1 MQTELL
7 IANKDSGEIFEV
19 SNAVESCE
27 WTTNRT
33 GQPGKFTFSVL
44 KSPDLK
50 MAEGDVVRFS
60 VDGQLQFYGW
70 IFTRSED
77 RWGEV
82 SVTCYD
88 RLRYLK
94 ANASYA
100 FYAMTAGDIIRQIAG
115 DLQLDVGAIADT
127 GYKIPSLI
135 KENQTCLDI
144 IQAAIEQTL
153 LNTGKVYVFYD
164 DGTGLALQEPA
175 NMMSDTLLGDKSLV
189 TDYTYSSD
197 IDKQTY
203 NSIKLV
209 RPNEETG
216 QADVYIQQDSDNIG
230 QWGLLQYYEKVD
242 SDLNEAQI
250 KSQAAASLEYY
261 NRVLKSLKLSSLGI
275 PGLRAGMMVYIKLDN
290 AGDTGVA
297 QWVLLEKVTHTWG
310 NDKHEMDA
318 EAFGLGLN

>member
-100 FYAMTAGDIIRQIAG
+100 FYAMSAGDIIRQIAG

-153 LNTGKVYVFYD
+153 LNTGKVFVLYD

-230 QWGLLQYYEKVD
+230 RWGLLQYYEKVD

-250 KSQAAASLEYY
+250 KAQAAASLEYY
-261 NRVLKSLKLSSLGI
+261 NRVLKSLKLTSLGI

>member
-7 IANKDSGEIFEV
+7 IADKASGEIFEV
-19 SNAVESCE
+19 SKSAESCE

-153 LNTGKVYVFYD
+153 LNTGKVFVLYD

-230 QWGLLQYYEKVD
+230 RWGLLQYYEKVD

-250 KSQAAASLEYY
+250 KAQAAASLEYY
-261 NRVLKSLKLSSLGI
+261 NRVLRSVKLSSLGI
-275 PGLRAGMMVYIKLDN
+275 LGLRAGMMAYVKLETAWD
-290 AGDTGVA
+290 AGVA
-297 QWVLLEKVTHTWG
+297 QWALIEKVTHTWKN
-310 NDKHEMDA
+310 NDHTMDVELYELTA
-318 EAFGLGLN
+318 

>member
-7 IANKDSGEIFEV
+7 IADKASGEIAEV
-19 SNAVESCE
+19 SNSTESCE

-100 FYAMTAGDIIRQIAG
+100 FYAQTAGDIIRQIAG

-127 GYKIPSLI
+127 GFAIPSLI

-153 LNTGKVYVFYD
+153 LNTGKVYVLYD
-164 DGTGLALQEPA
+164 DGTGLALQEA
-175 NMMSDTLLGDKSLV
+175 ASMMSDTLLGDKSLV
-189 TDYTYSSD
+189 TDYTYSTD

-209 RPNEETG
+209 KPNEESG
-216 QADVYIQQDSDNIG
+216 QADVYIQQDSDTIG

-250 KSQAAASLEYY
+250 KAQAAASLDYY
-261 NRVLKSLKLSSLGI
+261 NRVLKSLKLSSLGV
-275 PGLRAGMMVYIKLDN
+275 PGLRAGQMVYIKIEN
-290 AGDTGVA
+290 AGDEGVA
-297 QWVLLEKVTHTWG
+297 QWVLLEKVTHKWE
-310 NDKHEMDA
+310 NDLHTMDA
-318 EAFGLGLN
+318 EAFELS

>member
-7 IANKDSGEIFEV
+7 IANKDSGNIFEV
-19 SNAVESCE
+19 SNSAESCE

-77 RWGEV
+77 RWGQV

-100 FYAMTAGDIIRQIAG
+100 FYAMSAGDIIRQIAG

-127 GYKIPSLI
+127 GYAIPSLI
-135 KENQTCLDI
+135 KENQTCFDI

-153 LNTGKVYVFYD
+153 LNTGKVYVLYD

-175 NMMSDTLLGDKSLV
+175 NMKSDTLLGDKSLV

-209 RPNEETG
+209 QPNEKTG
-216 QADVYIQQDSDNIG
+216 LADVYIQQDSDTIG
-230 QWGLLQYYEKVD
+230 QWGLLQLYQKVD
-242 SDLNEAQI
+242 SALNEAQI
-250 KSQAAASLEYY
+250 KAQAAASLQYY
-261 NRVLKSLKLSSLGI
+261 NRVLKSMKLSSLGV
-275 PGLRAGMMVYIKLDN
+275 PGLRAGMMAYVKIDS
-290 AGDTGVA
+290 AGDSGVA
-297 QWVLLEKVTHTWG
+297 QWVLLERVSHKWENSQHT
-310 NDKHEMDA
+310 MDL
-318 EAFGLGLN
+318 EVFSLS

>member
-7 IANKDSGEIFEV
+7 IADKASGEIAEISNSTEV
-19 SNAVESCE
+19 CK
-27 WTTNRT
+27 WITNRT

-44 KSPDLK
+44 KSAKLK

-70 IFTRSED
+70 IFNRSGN
-77 RWGEV
+77 RWGEI
-82 SVTCYD
+82 SVTCYN

-153 LNTGKVYVFYD
+153 LNTGKVYVLYD

-189 TDYTYSSD
+189 TDYTYTSD

-209 RPNEETG
+209 KPNEETG
-216 QADVYIQQDSDNIG
+216 QADVYIQQDSDTIG
-230 QWGLLQYYEKVD
+230 QWGLLQLYQKVD

-250 KSQAAASLEYY
+250 KAQGTASLQYY
-261 NRVLKSLKLSSLGI
+261 NRVLKSFKLTSLGV
-275 PGLRAGMMVYIKLDN
+275 PGLQAGQMAYIKIEN
-290 AGDTGVA
+290 AGDNGIA
-297 QWVLLEKVTHTWG
+297 QWVLMEKVTHTWKN
-310 NDKHEMDA
+310 NDHTMEA
-318 EAFGLGLN
+318 EAFEIA

>member
-7 IANKDSGEIFEV
+7 IADKASGEIFEV
-19 SNAVESCE
+19 SKSAESCE

-100 FYAMTAGDIIRQIAG
+100 FYAMSAGDIIRQIAG

-297 QWVLLEKVTHTWG
+297 QWVLLEKVTHTWA

-318 EAFGLGLN
+318 EAFELS

>member
-7 IANKDSGEIFEV
+7 IADKASGEIFEV
-19 SNAVESCE
+19 SNAVESCQ

-318 EAFGLGLN
+318 EAFELGLN

>member
-7 IANKDSGEIFEV
+7 IANKTSGEIFEV
-19 SNAVESCE
+19 SNATESCE

-127 GYKIPSLI
+127 GFAIPSLI

-153 LNTGKVYVFYD
+153 LSTGKVFVLYD

-175 NMMSDTLLGDKSLV
+175 NMMSDTVLGDKSLV
-189 TDYTYSSD
+189 TDYTYSTD

-203 NSIKLV
+203 NSVKLV

-216 QADVYIQQDSDNIG
+216 QADVYIQQDSDTIG

-250 KSQAAASLEYY
+250 KAQATASLEYY

-275 PGLRAGMMVYIKLDN
+275 PGLRAGMMAYIKIEN

-297 QWVLLEKVTHTWG
+297 QYVLLEKVSHKWENNLHT
-310 NDKHEMDA
+310 MDV
-318 EAFGLGLN
+318 EAFEL

>member
-7 IANKDSGEIFEV
+7 IADKASGEIFEV
-19 SNAVESCE
+19 SKSTESCE

-153 LNTGKVYVFYD
+153 LNTGKVFVLYD

-230 QWGLLQYYEKVD
+230 RWGLLQYYEKVD

-297 QWVLLEKVTHTWG
+297 QWVLLEKVTHTWA

-318 EAFGLGLN
+318 EAFELGLN

>member
-7 IANKDSGEIFEV
+7 IADKASGEIFEV
-19 SNAVESCE
+19 SKSAESCE

-153 LNTGKVYVFYD
+153 LNTGKVFVLYD

-203 NSIKLV
+203 N
-209 RPNEETG
+209 
-216 QADVYIQQDSDNIG
+216 
-230 QWGLLQYYEKVD
+230 
-242 SDLNEAQI
+242 
-250 KSQAAASLEYY
+250 
-261 NRVLKSLKLSSLGI
+261 
-275 PGLRAGMMVYIKLDN
+275 RAGGACCSTTKRWTATSTRPRSRPRRRHPWSIT
-290 AGDTGVA
+290 TGC
-297 QWVLLEKVTHTWG
+297 
-310 NDKHEMDA
+310 
-318 EAFGLGLN
+318 

>member
-7 IANKDSGEIFEV
+7 IADKASGEIFEV
-19 SNAVESCE
+19 SKSAESCE

-318 EAFGLGLN
+318 EAFELGLN

>member
-7 IANKDSGEIFEV
+7 IADKASGEIFEV
-19 SNAVESCE
+19 SKSAESCE

-77 RWGEV
+77 RWGQV

-100 FYAMTAGDIIRQIAG
+100 FYAMSAGDIIRQIAG

>member
-7 IANKDSGEIFEV
+7 IANKASGEIFEV
-19 SNAVESCE
+19 SNSAESCQ

-44 KSPDLK
+44 KSPELK

-77 RWGEV
+77 RWGQV

-100 FYAMTAGDIIRQIAG
+100 FYAMTTGDIIRQIAG

-127 GYKIPSLI
+127 GYTIPSLI

-153 LNTGKVYVFYD
+153 LNTGKVFVLYD

-203 NSIKLV
+203 NSIKLA
-209 RPNEETG
+209 RPNEKTG
-216 QADVYIQQDSDNIG
+216 HADVYIQQDSDNIG
-230 QWGLLQYYEKVD
+230 RWGLLQYYEKVD

-250 KSQAAASLEYY
+250 KAQAAASLEYY
-261 NRVLKSLKLSSLGI
+261 NRVLKSLKLTSLGV
-275 PGLRAGMMVYIKLDN
+275 PGLRAGMMAYIKLEN
-290 AGDTGVA
+290 AGDAGVA
-297 QWVLLEKVTHTWG
+297 QWVLLEKVSHKWENSLHT
-310 NDKHEMDA
+310 MDV
-318 EAFGLGLN
+318 EAFSLT

>member
-7 IANKDSGEIFEV
+7 IANKAGGEIFEV
-19 SNAVESCE
+19 SKSAESCQ

-77 RWGEV
+77 RWGQV

-127 GYKIPSLI
+127 GFAIPSLI

-153 LNTGKVYVFYD
+153 LSTGKVYVLYD

-209 RPNEETG
+209 KPNEETG
-216 QADVYIQQDSDNIG
+216 QADVYIQQDSDTIG

-250 KSQAAASLEYY
+250 KAQAAASLEYY
-261 NRVLKSLKLSSLGI
+261 NRVLRSVKLSSLGI
-275 PGLRAGMMVYIKLDN
+275 LGLRAGMMAYVKLEN
-290 AGDTGVA
+290 AGDAGVA
-297 QWVLLEKVTHTWG
+297 QWVLLEKVSHKWENNLHT
-310 NDKHEMDA
+310 MDV
-318 EAFGLGLN
+318 EAFSLT

>member
-7 IANKDSGEIFEV
+7 IADKASGEIFEV
-19 SNAVESCE
+19 SKSAESCE

-242 SDLNEAQI
+242 SNLNEAQI

-297 QWVLLEKVTHTWG
+297 QWVLLEKVTHTWA

-318 EAFGLGLN
+318 EAFELS

>member
-7 IANKDSGEIFEV
+7 IADKASGEIFEV
-19 SNAVESCE
+19 SKSAESCE

-297 QWVLLEKVTHTWG
+297 QWVLLEKVTHTWA

-318 EAFGLGLN
+318 EAFELS

>member
-153 LNTGKVYVFYD
+153 LNTGKVFVLYD

-230 QWGLLQYYEKVD
+230 RWGLLQYYEKVD

-297 QWVLLEKVTHTWG
+297 QWVLLEKVTHTWA

-318 EAFGLGLN
+318 EAFELS

>member
-7 IANKDSGEIFEV
+7 IADKASGEIFEV
-19 SNAVESCE
+19 SNAVESCQ

-153 LNTGKVYVFYD
+153 LNTGKVFVLYD

-230 QWGLLQYYEKVD
+230 RWGLLQYYEKVD
-242 SDLNEAQI
+242 GDLNEAQI
-250 KSQAAASLEYY
+250 KAQAAASLEYY
-261 NRVLKSLKLSSLGI
+261 NRVLKSLKLTSLGI

-297 QWVLLEKVTHTWG
+297 QWVLLEKVTHKWENNLHT
-310 NDKHEMDA
+310 MDV
-318 EAFGLGLN
+318 EAFSLT